1 MAKTPA
7 AIEIKKTKAIG
18 SRVAIAAM
26 AGPGHSPTSPQP
38 TPKSEAPI
46 IILLSSFCFFG
57 KFIWFPKA
65 EVSLFF
71 NRKKNGPA
79 VSIPPPMT
87 KINEASQLWAILR
100 KPMTFSGLVIPEIT
114 NPIPKITPEIREINL
129 SFISISLVV
138 EE

>member
-46 IILLSSFCFFG
+46 IVLLSSFCFFG

-71 NRKKNGPA
+71 SRKKK
-79 VSIPPPMT
+79 VEQ
-87 KINEASQLWAILR
+87 NEREQSFA
-100 KPMTFSGLVIPEIT
+100 EIV
-114 NPIPKITPEIREINL
+114 
-129 SFISISLVV
+129 FIVW
-138 EE
+138 